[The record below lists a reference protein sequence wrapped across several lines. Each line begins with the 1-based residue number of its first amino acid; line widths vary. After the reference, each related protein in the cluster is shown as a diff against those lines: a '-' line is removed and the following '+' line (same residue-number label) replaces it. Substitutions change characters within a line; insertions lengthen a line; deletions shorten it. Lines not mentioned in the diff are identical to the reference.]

1 MYYLPDGPEHGRS
14 PGAAD
19 ACSQTAWHVT
29 SDGNLE
35 EAQRGRETRPR
46 ARADFSSERRIRSL
60 DMNETSIL
68 VPVDGSTTAEEG
80 VRHVIAL
87 SKTGMAMKV
96 HLLNVQ
102 AEWAPSRSEYEKRE
116 GMALHAFAA
125 NHATG
130 SARALLTTAG
140 LYFESH
146 FRIGVVADEIVKL
159 ASEKRCQ
166 SIVMGT
172 RRLGT
177 LAGLILGS
185 VARTVVRRAPVPV
198 TLVRET

>member
-1 MYYLPDGPEHGRS
+1 MYYLPNGPEHGRS

-19 ACSQTAWHVT
+19 ACGQRAWHVT

-35 EAQRGRETRPR
+35 ETESGREDRPG

-68 VPVDGSTTAEEG
+68 VPVDGSMTAEEG

-102 AEWAPSRSEYEKRE
+102 AEWAPPRSEYEKRE
-116 GMALHAFAA
+116 GMALHAFA
-125 NHATG
+125 NHATR
-130 SARALLTTAG
+130 SARALLTAAG

-159 ASEKRCQ
+159 ASENRCQ